1 MPKKDTSVITHPDMS
16 HVKHMNQTAPP
27 SKEKEKNLESMQNDL
42 LLPPWSKEWGKGGI
56 KWVVLM
62 EGISGM
68 VKGVDASLGSFGK
81 PWLDP

>member
-1 MPKKDTSVITHPDMS
+1 
-16 HVKHMNQTAPP
+16 
-27 SKEKEKNLESMQNDL
+27 MQNDL
-42 LLPPWSKEWGKGGI
+42 LLPPWSEEWGKGGI

-81 PWLDP
+81 PWLDPWRGGDGEGKDGGRG